1 MIYTHVEK
9 CLSFAHGF
17 QPQQMR
23 SHAGLGEFSTEST
36 GPTTTN
42 LDI

>member
-1 MIYTHVEK
+1 MEK
-9 CLSFAHGF
+9 SLSFAHGF

-23 SHAGLGEFSTEST
+23 SHAGFSEFSTEST
-36 GPTTTN
+36 GPTTTT